1 MKVSEFRRKTMRK
14 SMKIGDKCSPGG
26 GELSISTREQRT
38 EAGRWGD
45 RGGGFIEI
53 DENRRHV
60 VPQGEDYPFQ
70 PANSGPK
77 RGGRRGFDENRETI
91 GEIRC

>member
-1 MKVSEFRRKTMRK
+1 M
-14 SMKIGDKCSPGG
+14 G
-26 GELSISTREQRT
+26 LSISPCEQLT
-38 EAGRWGD
+38 ETGRWEEI
-45 RGGGFIEI
+45 GGRKFIKI
-53 DENRRHV
+53 NENRWQVDLR
-60 VPQGEDYPFQ
+60 GWDFPFQ